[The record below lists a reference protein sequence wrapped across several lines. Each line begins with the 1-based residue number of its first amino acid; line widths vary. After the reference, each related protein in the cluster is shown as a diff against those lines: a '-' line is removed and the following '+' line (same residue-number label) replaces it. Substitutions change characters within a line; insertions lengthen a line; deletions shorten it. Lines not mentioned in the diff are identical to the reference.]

1 MMAELTKN
9 QHFVPRLLL
18 RNFAG
23 GEDGVVQVFDSKR
36 GVLRPQTSVR
46 RVLSQNY
53 FYDDDNIVE
62 SFLAK
67 HVEGPAA
74 PIIES
79 IIQNPGIAIPNGSLE
94 LLRFI
99 CVQMNRTPGALDT
112 ALEVIDKFTAT
123 VFQRLGELNGFPAED
138 MAGIKLKLQDERV
151 LLGSQTIEG
160 ALNWPLVRDL
170 SWHVLSNG
178 TSLPFVISDNPVVR
192 YNWYLRDSRDP
203 SYTSLTKHG
212 VQIFMPLSPVVTLA
226 LVDKS
231 IYKFGKK
238 HCHHSV
244 LLNAQDVELLN
255 SLQFRNRQSFIVFP
269 EYLSACY
276 VKERCRALPASSIF
290 ENHAWSSELVQAD
303 SKNLKST
310 HAVWRT
316 QARFPYWLSISKVK
330 RKIFKGELLCHDR
343 EPETVEAQRAF
354 IKMARENRH
363 GSML

>member
-1 MMAELTKN
+1 MTELTKN

-23 GEDGVVQVFDSKR
+23 GEDGVVQVFDSQR
-36 GVLRPQTSVR
+36 GVHRPQTSVR
-46 RVLSQNY
+46 RVFSQNY
-53 FYDDDNIVE
+53 FYDDDNVVE

-67 HVEGPAA
+67 HVERPAA
-74 PIIES
+74 PIIEA
-79 IIQNPGIAIPNGSLE
+79 IVRNPGIAIPNESIE
-94 LLRFI
+94 LFRFI

-112 ALEVIDKFTAT
+112 VIELIDKSAET
-123 VFQRLGELNGFPAED
+123 VFQRLGELNDFPAED
-138 MAGIKLKLQDERV
+138 MAKLKLRLQDERA
-151 LLGSQTIEG
+151 LLGSQTVEG

-192 YNWYLRDSRDP
+192 YNWYLRDSTDP

-212 VQIFMPLSPVVTLA
+212 VQVFMPLSPAVTLA

-244 LLNAQDVELLN
+244 LLNTQDVELLN
-255 SLQFRNRQSFIVFP
+255 ALQFRSRQSFIVFP
-269 EYLSACY
+269 ENLSACY
-276 VKERCRALPASSIF
+276 VKERCKTIPAGSIF
-290 ENHAWSSELVQAD
+290 ENHAWSSEPVQAD
-303 SKNLKST
+303 GGNYKST

-316 QARFPYWLSISKVK
+316 QARFSHWLSISKVK
-330 RKIFKGELLCHDR
+330 RKIFKGELLCRDR
-343 EPETVEAQRAF
+343 EPEAVEAQRAF
-354 IKMARENRH
+354 IKMARESRRRA
-363 GSML
+363 ML

>member
-1 MMAELTKN
+1 MTKLTKN

-23 GEDGVVQVFDSKR
+23 DEDGVVQVYDSKR
-36 GVLRPQTSVR
+36 DILRPPTSVR

-53 FYDDDNIVE
+53 FYDDDNVVE
-62 SFLAK
+62 RFLAE

-79 IIQNPGIAIPNGSLE
+79 ITKNPDAPIQDGLIE

-99 CVQMNRTPGALDT
+99 CVQMNRTPGALD
-112 ALEVIDKFTAT
+112 ASLDVIDKFTAT
-123 VFQRLGELNGFPAED
+123 VIQRLGELNGFPAED
-138 MAGIKLKLQDERV
+138 MAGIKLRLQDERV

-160 ALNWPLVRDL
+160 ALNYPLVRDL

-203 SYTSLTKHG
+203 SYTSLTKFG
-212 VQIFMPLSPVVTLA
+212 IQIFIPLSPTITLA

-238 HCHHSV
+238 DSHHTV
-244 LLNAQDVELLN
+244 LLNTQDVEILN
-255 SLQFRNRQSFIVFP
+255 TLQFRSRQSFIVFP
-269 EYLSACY
+269 ENSNANY
-276 VKERCRALPASSIF
+276 VKERCQKIPASSIF
-290 ENHAWSSELVQAD
+290 ESHAWSSEPVGLGD
-303 SKNLKST
+303 ENLKST
-310 HAVWRT
+310 HAVWRS
-316 QARFPYWLSISKVK
+316 QARFSHWLSVSKIKRRVVK
-330 RKIFKGELLCHDR
+330 VELMCRDR
-343 EPETVEAQRAF
+343 EPETVEAQKAF
-354 IKMARENRH
+354 IKMAREKRH
-363 GSML
+363 EAVL